1 MSNNDRVE
9 VGETGPPTQDAPWEQ
24 HGESLS
30 PEFSVPPPEP
40 PAGEPA
46 EPEAAPPKRR
56 RWRFLPPS
64 LASRL
69 VLFVVSLVI
78 VVVAAAGAATYV
90 ALKSFLSDR
99 LDQQVT
105 TLATSNVTALEESLA
120 RCRATGITPCPILLD
135 PGQI

>member
-40 PAGEPA
+40 PPA
-46 EPEAAPPKRR
+46 EAEATPPKKR
-56 RWRFLPPS
+56 RWRFVPRS

-90 ALKSFLSDR
+90 ALKSFLFDR
-99 LDQQVT
+99 LDQQLS
-105 TLATSNVTALEESLA
+105 TLATSNGADVPNDVRSCVEA
-120 RCRATGITPCPILLD
+120 
-135 PGQI
+135 